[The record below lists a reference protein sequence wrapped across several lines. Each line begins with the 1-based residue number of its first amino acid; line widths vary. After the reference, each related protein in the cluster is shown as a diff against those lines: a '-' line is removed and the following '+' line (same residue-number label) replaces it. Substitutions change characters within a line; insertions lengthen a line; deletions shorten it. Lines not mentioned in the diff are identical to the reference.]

1 MSGSYYQEILD
12 KLDALVKSR
21 FIEMFGTV
29 GFNEKHIPIK
39 KWNEVLEIRNGKDYK
54 IVQNDNGK
62 YPVYGSGGVLAYA
75 DEFICP
81 EDTVIIGR
89 KGTIDNP
96 ILVKEKFWNVD
107 TAFGLVAN
115 KKIIDPVYLYWY
127 CKFYDFKQHNKATTL
142 PSLTKADLQKIEMMV
157 PSIKEQKVFSSF
169 VQRVDKSKFIA
180 KQCLEKYNQLVKS
193 RFIEMFG
200 DVLTNSKGFESVRF
214 GEYVSQM
221 NIGPFGSDLRNEC
234 FVPESEG
241 YCMVY
246 EQKHA
251 IDKDFTVEKRFVSK
265 EKYEQMKRFDVGPGD
280 ILVSCRGTI
289 GKCVIIPSDAKHG
302 IIHPSLMMIKP
313 KNGVNRIFLL
323 SLLERILEV
332 QSEKGSGVKMA
343 IKATELSKLKTIMPS
358 VELQDNYVMFLKLVN
373 KSKFSM
379 KE

>member
-1 MSGSYYQEILD
+1 
-12 KLDALVKSR
+12 
-21 FIEMFGTV
+21 MFGTV

-169 VQRVDKSKFIA
+169 VQRVDKSKFVIHFVCTIVNIRSI
-180 KQCLEKYNQLVKS
+180 QPQQENYH
-193 RFIEMFG
+193 
-200 DVLTNSKGFESVRF
+200 GF
-214 GEYVSQM
+214 
-221 NIGPFGSDLRNEC
+221 
-234 FVPESEG
+234 
-241 YCMVY
+241 
-246 EQKHA
+246 
-251 IDKDFTVEKRFVSK
+251 
-265 EKYEQMKRFDVGPGD
+265 
-280 ILVSCRGTI
+280 
-289 GKCVIIPSDAKHG
+289 
-302 IIHPSLMMIKP
+302 
-313 KNGVNRIFLL
+313 
-323 SLLERILEV
+323 
-332 QSEKGSGVKMA
+332 
-343 IKATELSKLKTIMPS
+343 
-358 VELQDNYVMFLKLVN
+358 
-373 KSKFSM
+373 
-379 KE
+379 